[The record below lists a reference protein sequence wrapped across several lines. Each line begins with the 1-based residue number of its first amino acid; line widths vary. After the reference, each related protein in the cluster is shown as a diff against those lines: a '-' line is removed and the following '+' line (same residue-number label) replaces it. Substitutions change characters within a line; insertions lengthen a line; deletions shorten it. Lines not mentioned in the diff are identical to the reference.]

1 MWSIVKHCSSRPQ
14 CQMESERQ
22 VVLTTEMTLKSDDQI
37 ASVALKPGHKFIT
50 TLSEDAN
57 NTHEHVTQEVLVVD
71 FKDVVAATSEVLK
84 REQAKG
90 PLKSE
95 SFYLLSLFKMLTTQS
110 WLSYPLLDLLAYS
123 TRSSPTWAF
132 PIQHGRST
140 PGCRNLREEKR
151 PSSSGRP
158 RRVYSSVPMSLP
170 EVSMSRV

>member
-1 MWSIVKHCSSRPQ
+1 MKTRSNI
-14 CQMESERQ
+14 
-22 VVLTTEMTLKSDDQI
+22 QI

-95 SFYLLSLFKMLTTQS
+95 SSYLLPLFTALIK
-110 WLSYPLLDLLAYS
+110 
-123 TRSSPTWAF
+123 
-132 PIQHGRST
+132 
-140 PGCRNLREEKR
+140 
-151 PSSSGRP
+151 
-158 RRVYSSVPMSLP
+158 
-170 EVSMSRV
+170 